1 MRKIIA
7 AIDIGSDKI
16 KLVVGEIL
24 KNRLHILASSV
35 TPSLG
40 VSKGFVVDPQALIPK
55 LEEAFQKCENILGV
69 KISKVFLSVPSEN
82 SEFFLSEGVSTIT
95 NESHSIQNADIIR
108 AMQAATY
115 NKIDNDREIV
125 AIHPISYYINDGEN
139 IKNPIGVET
148 DKVMV
153 KCLVTTIPRKNA
165 YTLAKCLEQIGVQV
179 LDFTLGTI
187 GDYFEFQKEMMKDTV
202 GVFINIGYTKTEVS
216 VFNKGLLMNSHTLEL
231 GAKNIEQDIMYI
243 YKVTK
248 KDAKEIKETLCSA
261 HKRGVSASIKKTYT
275 NKNGEEVTISEY
287 EATEIASSRIEEI
300 LKIAKKEINLLTK
313 KEIHYIM
320 ITGGVSEMTN
330 FSILLEEVFG
340 RSAKIGATKELGV
353 RSNIYSTSVG
363 LMKYYEDKYR
373 NREQTLSVLD
383 EEEIKEMCTI
393 NKKMSFGENSILGK
407 LFGYFFDN

>member
-115 NKIDNDREIV
+115 NKIDND
-125 AIHPISYYINDGEN
+125 GEN

-179 LDFTLGTI
+179 LDFTLGII

-340 RSAKIGATKELGV
+340 RSAKIGTTKELGV